1 MLKPLRQLWL
11 AVAYFLSWIW
21 FGLGGLVL
29 NLAFGPLLLLP
40 NRERHGPRVRR
51 LTRWMFGFWLRWMH
65 ASGVVRITWNGFDR
79 PLPTGVVYVANHPC
93 LVDAPFLLA
102 RLPDTVCIFKPA
114 LLRNPFIAPTAL
126 LCGYVSAGEN
136 GVDLVR
142 NAVER
147 LHAGQSLLIFPEGTR
162 TASGTNLNP
171 FKPGFA
177 LIAHRAGCPVQ
188 LIRVRSSPLLARK
201 ACPWWRV
208 PPLPGW
214 VEFTLGECIPPEEIA
229 SPLAFS
235 ENLADHF
242 RAHLPAVHDAV
253 S

>member
-1 MLKPLRQLWL
+1 MLKLLRQLWL
-11 AVAYFLSWIW
+11 PVAYYLSWIW
-21 FGLGGLVL
+21 FGLGGLLL

-51 LTRWMFGFWLRWMH
+51 ITRWMFSFWLRWMH
-65 ASGVVRITWNGFDR
+65 ASGVVRVTWNGFDR

-93 LVDAPFLLA
+93 LVDAPFLFA

-136 GVDLVR
+136 GVDLIR
-142 NAVER
+142 NSVER
-147 LHAGQSLLIFPEGTR
+147 LQAGQSLLIFPEGTR
-162 TASGTNLNP
+162 TASGTALNP
-171 FKPGFA
+171 LKPGFA
-177 LIAHRAGCPVQ
+177 LIARLADRPVQ

-201 ACPWWRV
+201 SCPWWRV

-214 VEFTLGECIPPEEIA
+214 VEFTLDELIPAEEID
-229 SPLAFS
+229 SPATFS
-235 ENLADHF
+235 ERIATHF
-242 RAHLPAVHDAV
+242 KERLPLVTDCA
-253 S
+253 